1 MMNTVF
7 VSLVSPEEI
16 PADAID
22 IMRAYQD
29 KHEFFALLINRQKD
43 DRVREMFG
51 LPRVVYLSDRQSP
64 SQSLRL
70 FIRHCYKEAG
80 VKTIIPFRNAD
91 DIKKN
96 HNSYLNQLARH
107 ITFLPRIATL
117 YAYLLALTLKD

>member
-1 MMNTVF
+1 
-7 VSLVSPEEI
+7 
-16 PADAID
+16 
-22 IMRAYQD
+22 
-29 KHEFFALLINRQKD
+29 

-117 YAYLLALTLKD
+117 YAYLLALTIKD